1 MAGKDASETPKVG
14 EACGQA
20 DDARQRHVGS
30 RAGNRKRGLVL
41 GIGRRALAATR
52 ARQRVSQASAALES
66 LVTRSDVPCFV
77 LGFEGLGQIWVGGF
91 LELETA
97 KQRDSETGLSR
108 LCGQQ
113 RHHRQ
118 AEQLCRRS
126 GGNLGQDRA
135 AGSRERRRREMG
147 NRSKQA

>member
-1 MAGKDASETPKVG
+1 MVGRDASETPKVG

-20 DDARQRHVGS
+20 DDARQRHIGS
-30 RAGNRKRGLVL
+30 RAGNRKRGFL

-91 LELETA
+91 LGLETA
-97 KQRDSETGLSR
+97 KQQNRAIEAVWTASPP
-108 LCGQQ
+108 
-113 RHHRQ
+113 
-118 AEQLCRRS
+118 A
-126 GGNLGQDRA
+126 GGAVMQTTRWTPWPRPRCWFE
-135 AGSRERRRREMG
+135 REV
-147 NRSKQA
+147 